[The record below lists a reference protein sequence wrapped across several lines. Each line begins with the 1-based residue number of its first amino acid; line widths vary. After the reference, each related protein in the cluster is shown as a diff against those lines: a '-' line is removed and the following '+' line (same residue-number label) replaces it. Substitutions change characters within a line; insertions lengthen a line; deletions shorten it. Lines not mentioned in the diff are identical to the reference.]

1 MINSLKTLL
10 NKLIPGLFAKKRH
23 MKIGLYGPPNAGK
36 TSLANKI
43 CKDWLGEDVVMGSVS
58 EIPHETR
65 EIQMK
70 ENIHIKKKGK
80 ELTFNLVDTPGI
92 ATKID
97 YEEFLKHRMNKKV
110 AKERAKEATKG
121 VIEAIK
127 WLDNMDCVVVVLDS
141 ATNPY
146 SQVNITIIGNLA
158 ARDIPVLIAANKI
171 DLKKA
176 NIKSIEAAF
185 PQYPVIGIS
194 AEQGTN
200 LEELYEAIIK
210 IVK

>member
-1 MINSLKTLL
+1 MIESLKTLL
-10 NKLIPGLFAKKRH
+10 NKLIPGLFAKKKH

-36 TSLANKI
+36 STLANKI
-43 CKDWLGEDVVMGSVS
+43 CKDWLGEDVVMSSVS

-70 ENIHIKKKGK
+70 ENINIKKKGK
-80 ELTFNLVDTPGI
+80 ELTFNLIDTPGI

-97 YEEFLKHRMNKKV
+97 YEDFLKHKLSKKI
-110 AKERAKEATKG
+110 AKDRAKEATKG

-127 WLDNMDCVVVVLDS
+127 WLDNMDCVVVVLD
-141 ATNPY
+141 ATANPY
-146 SQVNITIIGNLA
+146 SQVNITIVGNLA

-176 NIKSIEAAF
+176 NVKSIEAAF
-185 PQYPVIGIS
+185 PQYPVVGIS
-194 AEQGTN
+194 AEQGLN
-200 LEELYEAIIK
+200 IDELYETLIK
-210 IVK
+210 VVK